1 VSEGGEPIRLTDEQ
15 RLDWLRLIRS
25 QNVGPRTFRA
35 LLNHCGGARAALAAL
50 PTLARRGGG
59 TTTPQICSR
68 DDAAREIEAAAKL
81 GISLVAL
88 GEADYPRRL
97 QMIDDA
103 PPLIAIRGEASVLA
117 LPLVAIV
124 GSRNASA
131 AGAKFTERLTRGL
144 CAAGFAIA
152 SGLARG
158 IDAAAHRASI
168 AAGTVAVLAGGQDRV
183 YPPEHIDLLDDI
195 LTTGAALTEMP
206 LGWEPRAR
214 DFPRRNRL
222 ISGLSLGVVIVEAAK
237 RSGSLITA
245 RLALEQGRE
254 VFAVPGSPLD
264 PRAEGTNSLIKQGR
278 NDARPIIGFRIRLLR
293 LFFVLG
299 FLFPRRKA
307 VEPRAGFDRRFDPAV
322 PCFTAGRAD
331 GAVGIGNCR
340 PDRAPRRRVGFY
352 SLALASSAW
361 RADRPRAAPFPESGP
376 ASRAH
381 CAEPVRQAPASS
393 RRYIAPP
400 CPAFPRSLA
409 RPFPSLM
416 IRVPSLLT
424 RAARSLA
431 PGGLPLNPR
440 MVGILAL

>member
-1 VSEGGEPIRLTDEQ
+1 LTDEQ

-35 LLNHCGGARAALAAL
+35 LLNHFGGARAALAAL

-59 TTTPQICSR
+59 TSTPQICSR
-68 DDAAREIEAAAKL
+68 DDAAREIEVAAKL

-103 PPLIAIRGEASVLA
+103 PPLIAIRGETSVLT

-131 AGAKFTERLTRGL
+131 AGVKITERLTRGL
-144 CAAGFAIA
+144 CEAGFAIA

-168 AAGTVAVLAGGQDRV
+168 ATGTVAVLAGGQDRV

-237 RSGSLITA
+237 RSGSLITS

-264 PRAEGTNSLIKQGR
+264 PRAEGTNSLIKQGATPVTEA
-278 NDARPIIGFRIRLLR
+278 DDIISVLRPIMGTDLPAREQDSEDEE
-293 LFFVLG
+293 
-299 FLFPRRKA
+299 KA
-307 VEPRAGFDRRFDPAV
+307 VEADPQPDDRARIVALLSPTPVSIDDLIRLSRTSPRIVRMV
-322 PCFTAGRAD
+322 LLELEIAGRIERD
-331 GAVGIGNCR
+331 G
-340 PDRAPRRRVGFY
+340 
-352 SLALASSAW
+352 
-361 RADRPRAAPFPESGP
+361 
-376 ASRAH
+376 
-381 CAEPVRQAPASS
+381 
-393 RRYIAPP
+393 
-400 CPAFPRSLA
+400 
-409 RPFPSLM
+409 
-416 IRVPSLLT
+416 
-424 RAARSLA
+424 
-431 PGGLPLNPR
+431 GGL
-440 MVGILAL
+440 VSIL